1 MAACATRCQCQDL
14 AQFTCKS
21 LRQTLLPVLGS
32 GWRERERGCSHF
44 SFGLFWTHD
53 DRCSAVRRVLQHES
67 TQAQM
72 PVTAGDGEK
81 SSHTFLPSQVTL
93 LYAEQQ
99 WYNLGS
105 KSGVS
110 NLQVT
115 CFCHEHHMLKTSQ
128 EPIQCESNWKLTPW
142 YLFPCPQSECLGLT
156 QYEGTFCQTSRKSSG
171 CFWCRKLCYLSS
183 VNCYVSIWTGCKFLN
198 LGAEI
203 FESRYK
209 HHSHSPFLEWSELT
223 FVTFLTD
230 RVQCRSVFESP
241 QHQHL
246 PQAFTSSKIPDN
258 IFFPV
263 LRETSSKQ
271 IHLDTKELCHILW
284 NKCHS
289 SAWHCIK
296 ENFPE
301 LEDTIILSLLSAL
314 YL

>member
-1 MAACATRCQCQDL
+1 
-14 AQFTCKS
+14 
-21 LRQTLLPVLGS
+21 
-32 GWRERERGCSHF
+32 
-44 SFGLFWTHD
+44 
-53 DRCSAVRRVLQHES
+53 
-67 TQAQM
+67 
-72 PVTAGDGEK
+72 
-81 SSHTFLPSQVTL
+81 
-93 LYAEQQ
+93 
-99 WYNLGS
+99 
-105 KSGVS
+105 
-110 NLQVT
+110 
-115 CFCHEHHMLKTSQ
+115 MLKTSQ

-142 YLFPCPQSECLGLT
+142 YLFPCPQSKCLGLI
-156 QYEGTFCQTSRKSSG
+156 QYKGTFCQTSRRSSG

-301 LEDTIILSLLSAL
+301 LEDTIILSLLSAQSTASL
-314 YL
+314 KKPCPTKEKAKDQSRNRTCWKRAFLKKAWRAPWQDVPSGSKHWGEDTSLWGTDWSPPHGPNSELFNCSPLATERDRHIQILFYCRF